1 MFNKPIFTYIGFFLC
16 VVAITLGVLK
26 PDLANT
32 AWTFAAF
39 FGFGSAALGRKFIDS
54 KGWLTYT
61 IGAVVGLLV
70 VAQIAGFITPEHF
83 QGLMIAF
90 APLTGISYAKA
101 LANSPSMTS
110 FPTNPFKKAA

>member
-16 VVAITLGVLK
+16 VVAIALGVLK
-26 PDLANT
+26 PDIST
-32 AWTFAAF
+32 VAWTFAAV
-39 FGFGSAALGRKFIDS
+39 FGFGSAAAGRKFIDS

-61 IGAVVGLLV
+61 IGVVVGLLV
-70 VAQIAGFITPEHF
+70 IAQIAGFITPEQF

-101 LANSPSMTS
+101 LANSPSMVT